1 VPLTFDAH
9 RLAQA
14 FIALAQGLALESIVD
29 PAAVDDALYGDILS
43 LVYDG
48 LVARA
53 AATEP

>member
-29 PAAVDDALYGDILS
+29 PGAVDAALYGDILS